1 MKDWRDKRMI
11 DYLEG
16 FNAELPQSDWDDF
29 LSRKAVHDLATRR
42 RRFLTVAISI
52 PAAAAVLLL
61 LFLLPIHRTPAGQ
74 TAQNNPVPPQE
85 EPQALT
91 DSISNPADSV
101 IPGGIPA
108 EPELVENK
116 VAMTPSITPVRMSND
131 TVSFN
136 HDTYRQQLDS
146 MLVRNN
152 KTKEELDSIT
162 ADMMERV
169 TAYEQKTEPA
179 NPNMTYGALEKAIG
193 ATGEKSLSES
203 HLSFGGSGG
212 FGGFGGFGGS
222 GGFGGFGGGLS
233 ESPLKLS
240 IPAEHEYDGITYCE
254 RVGTKVTDN
263 EIARVIA
270 RAHRPDV
277 DSDNLGNN
285 RVYRVKY
292 YPDLDNVWDVF
303 QVDIDKRDSTL
314 KSIQMALFIPHN
326 FDFVPSK
333 EDSINIVMANL
344 NKVLVKNYGE
354 SIGGSVWRTATG
366 VDIILSAGAVN
377 IDTRDRY
384 PDYLLEGHGSSD
396 GYIITIQCIKAD
408 CNGIATPDT

>member
-16 FNAELPQSDWDDF
+16 LNAELPQSDWDDF
-29 LSRKAVHDLATRR
+29 LSRKAAHDVAAKHR
-42 RRFLTVAISI
+42 RRFLTAAISI
-52 PAAAAVLLL
+52 SAAVLLL
-61 LFLLPIHRTPAGQ
+61 LFLLPINRTPAGQ
-74 TAQNNPVPPQE
+74 TAQNNPQPQQE
-85 EPQALT
+85 EQQAPA
-91 DSISNPADSV
+91 DSISNPVDSV
-101 IPGGIPA
+101 IDIIA
-108 EPELVENK
+108 EPVPVKNK
-116 VAMTPSITPVRMSND
+116 VAMTSVATPVRMSND

-136 HDTYRQQLDS
+136 QDTYRQQLDS
-146 MLVRNN
+146 MLAR
-152 KTKEELDSIT
+152 
-162 ADMMERV
+162 
-169 TAYEQKTEPA
+169 
-179 NPNMTYGALEKAIG
+179 NMTYGSLEKTTG
-193 ATGEKSLSES
+193 ATGEKPLSES
-203 HLSFGGSGG
+203 HLSFGGSGS

-222 GGFGGFGGGLS
+222 GGFGGVLS

-254 RVGTKVTDN
+254 RVGTKVTDY

-270 RAHRPDV
+270 RAPGPDV
-277 DSDNLGNN
+277 DKDNLENN
-285 RVYRVKY
+285 RVYRVKN
-292 YPDLDNVWDVF
+292 YPDLDYVWDVF
-303 QVDIDKRDSTL
+303 QVDIDKKDTIL

-377 IDTRDRY
+377 VNTRDRY

-408 CNGIATPDT
+408 CNGIATPDP

>member
-1 MKDWRDKRMI
+1 MI

-16 FNAELPQSDWDDF
+16 LNAELPQSDWDDF

-42 RRFLTVAISI
+42 RRRFLTAAISI

-61 LFLLPIHRTPAGQ
+61 LFLLPINRTPAGQ
-74 TAQNNPVPPQE
+74 TAQNNPQPQKE
-85 EPQALT
+85 EQQAPA
-91 DSISNPADSV
+91 DSISNPVDSV
-101 IPGGIPA
+101 IDIIA
-108 EPELVENK
+108 EPVPVKNK
-116 VAMTPSITPVRMSND
+116 VAMTSVATPVRMSND

-136 HDTYRQQLDS
+136 QDTYRQQLDS
-146 MLVRNN
+146 MLARNN
-152 KTKEELDSIT
+152 KTKEKLDSIT

-179 NPNMTYGALEKAIG
+179 NPNMTYGSLEKTTG
-193 ATGEKSLSES
+193 ATGEKPLSES
-203 HLSFGGSGG
+203 HLSFGGSGS
-212 FGGFGGFGGS
+212 FGGFGVFGGS
-222 GGFGGFGGGLS
+222 GGFGGVLS

-254 RVGTKVTDN
+254 RVGTKVTDY

-270 RAHRPDV
+270 RAPGPDV
-277 DSDNLGNN
+277 DKDNLENN
-285 RVYRVKY
+285 RVYRVKN
-292 YPDLDNVWDVF
+292 YPDLDYVWDVF
-303 QVDIDKRDSTL
+303 QVDIDKKDTIL

-354 SIGGSVWRTATG
+354 SIGGSVWHTATG

-377 IDTRDRY
+377 VNTRDRY

-408 CNGIATPDT
+408 CNGIATPDP

>member
-16 FNAELPQSDWDDF
+16 LNAELPQSDWDDF
-29 LSRKAVHDLATRR
+29 LSRKATHDVAAKRR
-42 RRFLTVAISI
+42 HGFLIAAISI

-74 TAQNNPVPPQE
+74 TAQNNPEPPQE
-85 EPQALT
+85 ELQATT
-91 DSISNPADSV
+91 DSISNPVDSV
-101 IPGGIPA
+101 IDIIA
-108 EPELVENK
+108 EPVPVKNK
-116 VAMTPSITPVRMSND
+116 VAMTSVATPVRMSND

-136 HDTYRQQLDS
+136 QDTYRQQLDS
-146 MLVRNN
+146 MLARNN
-152 KTKEELDSIT
+152 KTKEKLDSIT

-179 NPNMTYGALEKAIG
+179 NPNMTYGSLEKTTG
-193 ATGEKSLSES
+193 ATGEKPLSES
-203 HLSFGGSGG
+203 HLSFGGSGS

-222 GGFGGFGGGLS
+222 GGFGGVLS

-254 RVGTKVTDN
+254 RVGTKVTDY

-270 RAHRPDV
+270 RAPGPDV
-277 DSDNLGNN
+277 DKDNLENN
-285 RVYRVKY
+285 RVYRVKN
-292 YPDLDNVWDVF
+292 YPDLDYVWDVF
-303 QVDIDKRDSTL
+303 QVDIDKKDTIL

-377 IDTRDRY
+377 VNTRDRY

-408 CNGIATPDT
+408 CNGIATPDP

>member
-16 FNAELPQSDWDDF
+16 FNAELLQSDWDDF
-29 LSRKAVHDLATRR
+29 LSRKAVHDLATRRR

-61 LFLLPIHRTPAGQ
+61 LFLLPINRTPAGQ

-85 EPQALT
+85 ELQAPA
-91 DSISNPADSV
+91 DSISNPVDSV
-101 IPGGIPA
+101 IDIIA
-108 EPELVENK
+108 EPVPVKNK
-116 VAMTPSITPVRMSND
+116 VAMTSVATPVRMSND

-136 HDTYRQQLDS
+136 QDTYRQQLDS
-146 MLVRNN
+146 MLARNN
-152 KTKEELDSIT
+152 KTKEKLDSIT

-179 NPNMTYGALEKAIG
+179 NPNMTYGSLEKTTG
-193 ATGEKSLSES
+193 ATGEKPLSES
-203 HLSFGGSGG
+203 HLSFGGSGS

-222 GGFGGFGGGLS
+222 GGFGGVLS

-254 RVGTKVTDN
+254 RVGTKVTDY

-270 RAHRPDV
+270 RAPGPDV
-277 DSDNLGNN
+277 DKDNLENN
-285 RVYRVKY
+285 RVYRVKN
-292 YPDLDNVWDVF
+292 YPDLDYVWDVF
-303 QVDIDKRDSTL
+303 QVDIDKKDTIL

-377 IDTRDRY
+377 VNTRDRY

-408 CNGIATPDT
+408 CNGIATPDP

>member
-29 LSRKAVHDLATRR
+29 LSRKAAHDLAAKR
-42 RRFLTVAISI
+42 RRFLTAAISI

-61 LFLLPIHRTPAGQ
+61 LFLLPINRTPAGQ
-74 TAQNNPVPPQE
+74 TAQNNPQPQKE
-85 EPQALT
+85 EQQAPA
-91 DSISNPADSV
+91 DSISNPVDSV
-101 IPGGIPA
+101 IDIIA
-108 EPELVENK
+108 EPVPVKNK
-116 VAMTPSITPVRMSND
+116 VAMTSVATPVRMSND

-136 HDTYRQQLDS
+136 QDTYRQQLDS
-146 MLVRNN
+146 MLARNN
-152 KTKEELDSIT
+152 KTKEKLDSIT

-179 NPNMTYGALEKAIG
+179 NPNMTYGSLEKTTG
-193 ATGEKSLSES
+193 ATGEKPLSES
-203 HLSFGGSGG
+203 HLSFGGSGS

-222 GGFGGFGGGLS
+222 GGFGGVLS

-254 RVGTKVTDN
+254 RVGTKVTDY

-270 RAHRPDV
+270 RAPGPDV
-277 DSDNLGNN
+277 DKDNLENN
-285 RVYRVKY
+285 RVYRVKN
-292 YPDLDNVWDVF
+292 YPDLDYVWDVF
-303 QVDIDKRDSTL
+303 QVDIDKNDTIL

-377 IDTRDRY
+377 VNTRDRY

>member
-29 LSRKAVHDLATRR
+29 LSRKAAHDLAAKR
-42 RRFLTVAISI
+42 RRFLTAAISI

-61 LFLLPIHRTPAGQ
+61 LFLLPINRTPAGQ
-74 TAQNNPVPPQE
+74 TAQNNPQPQKE
-85 EPQALT
+85 EQQAPA
-91 DSISNPADSV
+91 DSISNPVDSV
-101 IPGGIPA
+101 IDIIA
-108 EPELVENK
+108 EPVPVKNK
-116 VAMTPSITPVRMSND
+116 VAITSVATPVRMSND

-136 HDTYRQQLDS
+136 QDTYRQQLDS
-146 MLVRNN
+146 MLAR
-152 KTKEELDSIT
+152 
-162 ADMMERV
+162 
-169 TAYEQKTEPA
+169 
-179 NPNMTYGALEKAIG
+179 NMTYGSLEKTTG
-193 ATGEKSLSES
+193 ATGEKPLSES
-203 HLSFGGSGG
+203 HLSFGGSGS
-212 FGGFGGFGGS
+212 FGGFGVFGGS
-222 GGFGGFGGGLS
+222 GGFGGVLS

-254 RVGTKVTDN
+254 RVGTKVTDY

-270 RAHRPDV
+270 RAPGPDV
-277 DSDNLGNN
+277 DKDNLENN
-285 RVYRVKY
+285 RVYRVKN
-292 YPDLDNVWDVF
+292 YPDLDYVWDVF
-303 QVDIDKRDSTL
+303 QVDIDKKDTIL

-377 IDTRDRY
+377 VNTRDRY

-408 CNGIATPDT
+408 CNGIATPDP

>member
-1 MKDWRDKRMI
+1 MEDWRDKRMI

-16 FNAELPQSDWDDF
+16 LNAELPQSDWDDF
-29 LSRKAVHDLATRR
+29 LSGKAAHDLAAKRR
-42 RRFLTVAISI
+42 RLFLAAAISI
-52 PAAAAVLLL
+52 PAAVLLL
-61 LFLLPIHRTPAGQ
+61 LFLLPINRTPAGQ
-74 TAQNNPVPPQE
+74 TAQNNPEPPQE
-85 EPQALT
+85 ELQATT
-91 DSISNPADSV
+91 DSISNPVDSV
-101 IPGGIPA
+101 IDIIA
-108 EPELVENK
+108 EPVPVKNK
-116 VAMTPSITPVRMSND
+116 VAMTSVATPVRMSND
-131 TVSFN
+131 SVSFN

-146 MLVRNN
+146 MLVRYN

-179 NPNMTYGALEKAIG
+179 NPNMTYGSLEKATG

-203 HLSFGGSGG
+203 HLSFGGSGN

-222 GGFGGFGGGLS
+222 GGFGGLGGVLS

-254 RVGTKVTDN
+254 RVGTKVTDY

-270 RAHRPDV
+270 RAPRPDV
-277 DSDNLGNN
+277 DKDNLENN
-285 RVYRVKY
+285 RVYRVKN
-292 YPDLDNVWDVF
+292 YPDLDYVWDVF
-303 QVDIDKRDSTL
+303 QVDIDKKDTIL
-314 KSIQMALFIPHN
+314 KSIQMSLFIPHN

-354 SIGGSVWRTATG
+354 SAGGSVWHTSSD

-408 CNGIATPDT
+408 CNGIATPDS

>member
-16 FNAELPQSDWDDF
+16 LTAELPQSDWNDF
-29 LSRKAVHDLATRR
+29 LSRKAAHDLAAKRR
-42 RRFLTVAISI
+42 RGFLTAAISI

-61 LFLLPIHRTPAGQ
+61 LFLLPIKRTPAGQ
-74 TAQNNPVPPQE
+74 TAQNNPEPPQE
-85 EPQALT
+85 ELQATT
-91 DSISNPADSV
+91 DSISNSVDSV
-101 IPGGIPA
+101 IDIIA
-108 EPELVENK
+108 EPVPVKNK
-116 VAMTPSITPVRMSND
+116 VAMTSVATPVRMSND

-136 HDTYRQQLDS
+136 QDAYRQQLDS
-146 MLVRNN
+146 MLARNN
-152 KTKEELDSIT
+152 KTKEKLDSIT

-179 NPNMTYGALEKAIG
+179 NPNMTYGSLEKTTG
-193 ATGEKSLSES
+193 ATGEKPFSES
-203 HLSFGGSGG
+203 HLSFGGSGS

-222 GGFGGFGGGLS
+222 GGFGGVLS

-254 RVGTKVTDN
+254 RVGTKVTDY

-277 DSDNLGNN
+277 DLDNLENN
-285 RVYRVKY
+285 RVYRVKN

-344 NKVLVKNYGE
+344 NKVLIKNYGE

-377 IDTRDRY
+377 INTRDRY

-408 CNGIATPDT
+408 CNGIATPDP

>member
-1 MKDWRDKRMI
+1 MI

-42 RRFLTVAISI
+42 RRRFLTVAISI

-61 LFLLPIHRTPAGQ
+61 LFLLPINRTPAGQ
-74 TAQNNPVPPQE
+74 TAQNNPVPPKE
-85 EPQALT
+85 ELQATT
-91 DSISNPADSV
+91 DSISNPVDSV
-101 IPGGIPA
+101 IDIIA
-108 EPELVENK
+108 EPVPVKNK
-116 VAMTPSITPVRMSND
+116 VAMTSVATPVRMSND

-136 HDTYRQQLDS
+136 QDTYRQQLDS
-146 MLVRNN
+146 MLARNN
-152 KTKEELDSIT
+152 KTKEKLDSIT

-179 NPNMTYGALEKAIG
+179 NPNMTYGSLEKTTG
-193 ATGEKSLSES
+193 ATGEKPLSES
-203 HLSFGGSGG
+203 HLSFGGSGS

-222 GGFGGFGGGLS
+222 GGFGGVLS

-254 RVGTKVTDN
+254 RVGTKVTDY

-270 RAHRPDV
+270 RAPGPDV
-277 DSDNLGNN
+277 DKDNLENN
-285 RVYRVKY
+285 RVYRVKN
-292 YPDLDNVWDVF
+292 YPDLDYVWDVF
-303 QVDIDKRDSTL
+303 QVDIDKKDTIL

-377 IDTRDRY
+377 VNTRDRY

-408 CNGIATPDT
+408 CNGIATPDP

>member
-1 MKDWRDKRMI
+1 MI

-16 FNAELPQSDWDDF
+16 FNAELLQSDWDDF
-29 LSRKAVHDLATRR
+29 LSRKAVHDLATRRR

-61 LFLLPIHRTPAGQ
+61 LFLLPINRTPAGQ

-85 EPQALT
+85 ELQATT
-91 DSISNPADSV
+91 DSISNPVDSV
-101 IPGGIPA
+101 IDIIA
-108 EPELVENK
+108 EPVPVKNK
-116 VAMTPSITPVRMSND
+116 VAMTSVATPVRMSND

-136 HDTYRQQLDS
+136 QDTYRQQLDS
-146 MLVRNN
+146 MLARNN
-152 KTKEELDSIT
+152 KTKEKLDSIT

-179 NPNMTYGALEKAIG
+179 NPNMTYGSLEKTTG
-193 ATGEKSLSES
+193 ATGEKPLSES
-203 HLSFGGSGG
+203 HLSFGGSGS

-222 GGFGGFGGGLS
+222 GGFGGVLS

-254 RVGTKVTDN
+254 RVGTKVTDY

-270 RAHRPDV
+270 RAPGPDV
-277 DSDNLGNN
+277 DKDNLENN
-285 RVYRVKY
+285 RVYRVKN
-292 YPDLDNVWDVF
+292 YPDLDYVWDVF
-303 QVDIDKRDSTL
+303 QVDIDKKDTIL

-377 IDTRDRY
+377 VNTRDRY

-408 CNGIATPDT
+408 CNGIATPDP

>member
-42 RRFLTVAISI
+42 RRRFLTVAISI

-61 LFLLPIHRTPAGQ
+61 LFLLPINRTPAGQ
-74 TAQNNPVPPQE
+74 TAQNNPVSPQE
-85 EPQALT
+85 ELQATT
-91 DSISNPADSV
+91 DSISNPVDSV
-101 IPGGIPA
+101 IDIIA
-108 EPELVENK
+108 EPVPVKNK
-116 VAMTPSITPVRMSND
+116 VAMTSVATPVRMSND

-136 HDTYRQQLDS
+136 QDTYRQQLDS
-146 MLVRNN
+146 MLARNN
-152 KTKEELDSIT
+152 KTKEKLDSIT

-179 NPNMTYGALEKAIG
+179 NPNMTYGSLEKTTG
-193 ATGEKSLSES
+193 ATGEKPLSES
-203 HLSFGGSGG
+203 HLSFGGSGS

-222 GGFGGFGGGLS
+222 GGFGGVLS

-254 RVGTKVTDN
+254 RVGTKVTDY

-270 RAHRPDV
+270 RAPGPDV
-277 DSDNLGNN
+277 DKDNLENN
-285 RVYRVKY
+285 RVYRVKN
-292 YPDLDNVWDVF
+292 YPDLDYVWDVF
-303 QVDIDKRDSTL
+303 QVDIDKKDTIL

-377 IDTRDRY
+377 VNTRDRY

-408 CNGIATPDT
+408 CNGIATPDP

>member
-29 LSRKAVHDLATRR
+29 LSRKAAHDVAAKRR
-42 RRFLTVAISI
+42 HGFLIAAISI

-61 LFLLPIHRTPAGQ
+61 LFLLPIKRTPAGQ
-74 TAQNNPVPPQE
+74 TAQNNPEPPQE
-85 EPQALT
+85 ELQATT
-91 DSISNPADSV
+91 DSISNPVDSV
-101 IPGGIPA
+101 IDIIA
-108 EPELVENK
+108 EPVPVKNK
-116 VAMTPSITPVRMSND
+116 VAMTSVATPVRMSND
-131 TVSFN
+131 SVSFN
-136 HDTYRQQLDS
+136 LDTYRQQLDS

-179 NPNMTYGALEKAIG
+179 KPNMTYGSLEKQRVG
-193 ATGEKSLSES
+193 ATGEKPLSES
-203 HLSFGGSGG
+203 HLSFGGSGS

-222 GGFGGFGGGLS
+222 GGFGGVLS

-254 RVGTKVTDN
+254 RVGTKVTDY

-277 DSDNLGNN
+277 DKDNLENN
-285 RVYRVKY
+285 RVYRVKN

-303 QVDIDKRDSTL
+303 QVDIDKKDTIL

-377 IDTRDRY
+377 INTRDRY

>member
-29 LSRKAVHDLATRR
+29 LSGKAAHDLAAKRR
-42 RRFLTVAISI
+42 RLFLAAAISI
-52 PAAAAVLLL
+52 PAAVLLL
-61 LFLLPIHRTPAGQ
+61 LFLLPINRTPAGQ
-74 TAQNNPVPPQE
+74 TAQNNPEPPQE
-85 EPQALT
+85 ELQATT
-91 DSISNPADSV
+91 DSISNPVDSV
-101 IPGGIPA
+101 IDIIA
-108 EPELVENK
+108 EPVPVKNK
-116 VAMTPSITPVRMSND
+116 VAMTSVATPVRMSND

-136 HDTYRQQLDS
+136 QDTYRQLLDS
-146 MLVRNN
+146 MLARNN
-152 KTKEELDSIT
+152 KTKEKLDSIT

-179 NPNMTYGALEKAIG
+179 NPNMMYGALERTTG
-193 ATGEKSLSES
+193 ATGEKTLSES
-203 HLSFGGSGG
+203 NLSFGGSGS

-222 GGFGGFGGGLS
+222 GGFGGVLS

-254 RVGTKVTDN
+254 RVGTKVTDY

-277 DSDNLGNN
+277 DKDNLENN
-285 RVYRVKY
+285 RVYRVKN
-292 YPDLDNVWDVF
+292 YPDLDYVWDVF
-303 QVDIDKRDSTL
+303 QVDIDKKDTIL

-354 SIGGSVWRTATG
+354 SAGGSVWHTATG

-377 IDTRDRY
+377 VNTRDRY